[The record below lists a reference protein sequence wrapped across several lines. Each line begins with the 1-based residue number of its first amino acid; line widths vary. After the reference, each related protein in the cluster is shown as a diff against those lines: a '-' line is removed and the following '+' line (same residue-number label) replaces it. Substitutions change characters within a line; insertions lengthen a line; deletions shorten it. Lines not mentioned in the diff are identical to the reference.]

1 MEKQDMP
8 LETGG
13 QEETYSANPFLSRD
27 PDKLHFNLINIFRKL
42 DHEECDYLIVLFKE
56 YEAGY

>member
-1 MEKQDMP
+1 MGKQDVP
-8 LETGG
+8 LEAGG
-13 QEETYSANPFLSRD
+13 QEETHSANPFLSRD
-27 PDKLHFNLINIFRKL
+27 PDKLRFNLINIFRKL

>member
-1 MEKQDMP
+1 MEA
-8 LETGG
+8 GG
-13 QEETYSANPFLSRD
+13 QEETRSANPFLSRD
-27 PDKLHFNLINIFRKL
+27 PDKLNFNLINAFRKL